1 MIRTYTIIARHHAGR
16 GCTFLT
22 RQGCWVNRQTKVT
35 EFPTQ
40 KLAKE
45 ALDGLNLDEET
56 LKGIRIITEV
66 GAPDVGTIREKIRDL
81 RSEYDSHTC
90 GYAPAEGS
98 APNPEDAKY
107 ARKRATAIFNRILKL
122 AKEL

>member
-1 MIRTYTIIARHHAGR
+1 MTRTYFVIERHHEGR
-16 GCTFLT
+16 GCTYLSRT
-22 RQGCWVNRQTKVT
+22 GCWVNRQTKVT
-35 EFPTQ
+35 EFPTR

-45 ALDGLNLDEET
+45 ALDGLKLDEEI
-56 LKGIRIITEV
+56 LKSIRIITEV
-66 GAPDVGTIREKIRDL
+66 GEPDVGTIREKIRDL

-90 GYAPAEGS
+90 GYASPEGS
-98 APNPEDAKY
+98 APNPEDAKH